1 MKKTL
6 IVLLASC
13 TLLSCE
19 SMQEKS
25 DYFYKDVPFTNVHF
39 NDNFWAPRIETI
51 RSVTVP
57 FAFQKCEDT
66 HRIDNFAVA
75 GKLMEGEFNSPYPF
89 DDSDVY
95 KIMEGASYLM
105 AVKQDKALDA
115 YVDSLITLIA
125 AAQEPDGYL
134 YTVRTSGGN
143 HPWIGKE
150 RWENERDN
158 SHELYNV
165 GHMYEAAVAHYLATG
180 KRSFLDIAI
189 KSANLLCET
198 FGPEEGK
205 SR

>member
-66 HRIDNFAVA
+66 HRIDNFI
-75 GKLMEGEFNSPYPF
+75 
-89 DDSDVY
+89 D
-95 KIMEGASYLM
+95 IR
-105 AVKQDKALDA
+105 
-115 YVDSLITLIA
+115 II
-125 AAQEPDGYL
+125 
-134 YTVRTSGGN
+134 
-143 HPWIGKE
+143 
-150 RWENERDN
+150 
-158 SHELYNV
+158 
-165 GHMYEAAVAHYLATG
+165 
-180 KRSFLDIAI
+180 KRI
-189 KSANLLCET
+189 
-198 FGPEEGK
+198 
-205 SR
+205 R

>member
-6 IVLLASC
+6 IVLWASC

-25 DYFYKDVPFTNVHF
+25 DYLYKDVPFTNVHF

-105 AVKQDKALDA
+105 GCQA
-115 YVDSLITLIA
+115 
-125 AAQEPDGYL
+125 G
-134 YTVRTSGGN
+134 
-143 HPWIGKE
+143 
-150 RWENERDN
+150 
-158 SHELYNV
+158 
-165 GHMYEAAVAHYLATG
+165 
-180 KRSFLDIAI
+180 
-189 KSANLLCET
+189 
-198 FGPEEGK
+198 
-205 SR
+205 